1 MGCLLAF
8 LRVNAS
14 PVPEGF
20 PLFPSP
26 GAREGGSIGGRATS
40 GVHAKDCVRREP
52 HAIARGGGPARPIVE
67 GSPIAHT
74 IWCIQSIDVTHDCGL
89 GCRACTVMIHK
100 AQG

>member
-14 PVPEGF
+14 PVPKGF

-26 GAREGGSIGGRATS
+26 GAREGGSIGAAPRQACMQRTAS
-40 GVHAKDCVRREP
+40 GGSRTAYRPRRRP
-52 HAIARGGGPARPIVE
+52 GSPIVE

-74 IWCIQSIDVTHDCGL
+74 IWCIKSIEVTHDCGL